1 MILMLFF
8 PQGILTSQ
16 LLTQKREHY
25 FAEVKSEK
33 EINTP
38 LGSEQEKMKRVL
50 DRATKKSQYEV
61 WYFSDEKG
69 QQDKILVKCL

>member
-50 DRATKKSQYEV
+50 DRATKKS
-61 WYFSDEKG
+61 
-69 QQDKILVKCL
+69 